1 MNPEHVTLD
10 DGTRMLIRAV
20 EPADKELLT
29 GGFLSLSRESRY
41 QRFFSPK
48 HRLSAEELRFYT
60 EVDGVSHFAVA
71 AGVTDDDDIPIE
83 GVGVARY
90 VGIGPGVAEM
100 SIVVADG
107 FQRRGIG
114 KRLLLHLMSEGRRNE
129 IERFV
134 AQLLRTN
141 GAALQLIASVA
152 GSYKEEFA
160 GTYRVVTF
168 DL

>member
-29 GGFLSLSRESRY
+29 KGFLSLSRESRY

-48 HRLSAEELRFYT
+48 ERLTADELRFYT
-60 EVDGVSHFAVA
+60 EFDGVSHFAVA
-71 AGVTDDDDIPIE
+71 AGVTDEDDIPVE

-100 SIVVADG
+100 AIVVADG
-107 FQRRGIG
+107 FQKRGIG
-114 KRLLLHLMSEGRRNE
+114 KRLLRHLMHEGRRNG
-129 IERFV
+129 IERFT
-134 AQLLRTN
+134 AQLLRNNT
-141 GAALQLIASVA
+141 AALKLIESAA
-152 GSYKEEFA
+152 GGYEEDFSGA
-160 GTYRVVTF
+160 YRVISF
-168 DL
+168 DI

>member
-1 MNPEHVTLD
+1 
-10 DGTRMLIRAV
+10 
-20 EPADKELLT
+20 
-29 GGFLSLSRESRY
+29 
-41 QRFFSPK
+41 
-48 HRLSAEELRFYT
+48 
-60 EVDGVSHFAVA
+60 
-71 AGVTDDDDIPIE
+71 VTDDDDIPIE

-114 KRLLLHLMSEGRRNE
+114 KRLLLHLMGEGRRNE